1 VIERESTGDG
11 WQVRLVA
18 TAGQQLA
25 RGFAAAFLCL
35 WLCGWAA
42 GEYFA
47 LSALTGILAERFA
60 PGMQLAWLPH
70 VRGPASAG
78 GIPVVAFLG
87 LWLTGWTVGGCFA
100 IGALVQ
106 LLFGVQ
112 VLRWSSAGV
121 EVATAVGPFVTRRR
135 LTWDQ
140 AEAMVNG
147 TAGAQRVAGK
157 SLRLLAGPIGD
168 DSDRAMLVTWL
179 REARA
184 AAPGAEPPENLRA
197 IG

>member
-1 VIERESTGDG
+1 MIERESTGDG

-18 TAGQQLA
+18 TPGQQLA
-25 RGFAAAFLCL
+25 KGFAAVFLCL

-47 LSALTGILAERFA
+47 GSALAGILVERFA
-60 PGMQLAWLPH
+60 PGTQLAWLPH

-78 GIPVVAFLG
+78 GIPVAAFLS

-106 LLFGVQ
+106 LLFGVR

-121 EVATAVGPFVTRRR
+121 EVTTEVGPFVTRRR
-135 LTWDQ
+135 LTWEQ
-140 AEAMVNG
+140 AEALVNG
-147 TAGAQRVAGK
+147 TAGAQRAAGR
-157 SLRLLAGPIGD
+157 SLGLLAGPVGD
-168 DSDRAMLVTWL
+168 DTDRGMLVNWL

-184 AAPGAEPPENLRA
+184 AAPGTGQPENVRA